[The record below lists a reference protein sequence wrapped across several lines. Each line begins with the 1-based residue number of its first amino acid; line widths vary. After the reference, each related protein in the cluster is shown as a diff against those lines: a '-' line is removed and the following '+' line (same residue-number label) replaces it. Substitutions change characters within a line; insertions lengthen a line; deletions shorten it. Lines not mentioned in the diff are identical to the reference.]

1 MESKTPQLLTPHISN
16 AMVRS
21 IMVALDVIFKA
32 SGTDIRMHG
41 LENVPDQPVLY
52 VVNHFTRMETIIL
65 PYVIKKY
72 IKKYPVSLADSSFF
86 AGRLGEIMERGGA
99 VSTDDPDRDKIL
111 THALLTDSHP
121 VIIFPEGMMI
131 KDKKII
137 EKGKYLINTATGRRP
152 PHTGA
157 GRIALR
163 SEFLREEL
171 RILRERKDSASIANM
186 AAYFGFHPSD
196 VDGIISMETCIVPV
210 NITYYPIRARDNA
223 ISKLV
228 NRFVQDVSVR
238 MKEEMQVEGS
248 MVMDGVDIDINLG
261 KPIPVKNYLAQSSG
275 LNEMLT
281 DPGLYLDPDELK
293 DATPFKK
300 IYVDMMYD
308 YMRAIYEM
316 TTVNHDHIAS
326 YIIMKYVKTSFT
338 ESDLKNRIY
347 LAIEHLMNAG
357 ISNYHQTLNHNQLHL
372 LSDDRHEKYENFMK
386 DAIADDLLSRENGII
401 TKNQERFSKTYEFHT
416 IRKDNIIEVLKNE
429 IEPLKSVTTG
439 LDRLMLLPGG
449 FIRQKIKNK
458 FLDLDRR
465 IFDADYSKHYIEG
478 ESKPKE
484 IGEPFLQRRLLRNRG
499 VILVHGY
506 MAAPEEIRPLADLL
520 YNNGY
525 SVYAAR
531 LKGHGTAPED
541 LAAHD
546 WHEWYESVNRA
557 YIIMK
562 NTMKSFAI
570 VGFSTGAGL
579 ALLQAANKPGRFA
592 GVISINSPARLLDKS
607 ARFSP
612 LIVGWNAF
620 LSALRTQKG
629 KKEYVPN
636 DPENPHINYSRNP
649 VHGVYELERLMKYVK
664 TRLADVKGHVLII
677 QGSADPVVNPVSG
690 MDIFTRLGAADKQ
703 LVQISADHHG
713 ILRGKEAGEVKE
725 KVLTFLKSVMG

>member
-1 MESKTPQLLTPHISN
+1 
-16 AMVRS
+16 
-21 IMVALDVIFKA
+21 
-32 SGTDIRMHG
+32 
-41 LENVPDQPVLY
+41 
-52 VVNHFTRMETIIL
+52 
-65 PYVIKKY
+65 
-72 IKKYPVSLADSSFF
+72 
-86 AGRLGEIMERGGA
+86 
-99 VSTDDPDRDKIL
+99 
-111 THALLTDSHP
+111 
-121 VIIFPEGMMI
+121 
-131 KDKKII
+131 
-137 EKGKYLINTATGRRP
+137 
-152 PHTGA
+152 
-157 GRIALR
+157 
-163 SEFLREEL
+163 
-171 RILRERKDSASIANM
+171 M
-186 AAYFGFHPSD
+186 AAHFGFHPPD
-196 VDGIISMETCIVPV
+196 VDRIISRETCIVPV

-228 NRFVQDVSVR
+228 NRFVQDVSLR
-238 MKEEMQVEGS
+238 MKEEMEVEGS
-248 MVMDGVDIDINLG
+248 MVMNGVDIDINLG
-261 KPIPVKNYLAQSSG
+261 RPILAKKYLAESAGVS
-275 LNEMLT
+275 EMLA

-308 YMRAIYEM
+308 YMRAIYSM

-326 YIIMKYVKTSFT
+326 YIIMKYVKSGFT

-357 ISNYHQTLNHNQLHL
+357 ISNYHQTLNQNQLHL
-372 LSDDRHEKYENFMK
+372 LSDDRHEKYESFMK
-386 DAIADDLLSRENGII
+386 DAIADNLLSLQDGVI

-429 IEPLKSVTTG
+429 IEPLRSVTTG
-439 LDRLMLLPGG
+439 LDHLMLLPVG
-449 FIRQKIKNK
+449 FIRQKIKNQ
-458 FLDLDRR
+458 FLELDRR

-478 ESKPKE
+478 ESKPRE

-506 MAAPEEIRPLADLL
+506 MAAPEEIRPLADML
-520 YNNGY
+520 YDNGY

-541 LAAHD
+541 LAVQD

-557 YIIMK
+557 YIVMK

-607 ARFSP
+607 AKFSP

-620 LSALRTQKG
+620 LSVLRTQKG
-629 KKEYVPN
+629 KKEYVSN
-636 DPENPHINYSRNP
+636 APENPHINYGRNP
-649 VHGVYELERLMKYVK
+649 VHGVYELERLMKYVRS
-664 TRLADVKGHVLII
+664 RLADIKGHVLII
-677 QGSADPVVNPVSG
+677 QGSADPVVNPLSG
-690 MDIFTRLGAADKQ
+690 MDIFSRLGAVDKQ

-713 ILRGKEAGEVKE
+713 ILRGKEASEVKE
-725 KVLTFLKSVMG
+725 KVLMFLKSVMG

>member
-1 MESKTPQLLTPHISN
+1 MASKTPQPLTPHIST

-32 SGTDIRMHG
+32 SGTDIRVHG

-52 VVNHFTRMETIIL
+52 VVNHFTRMETIIM
-65 PYVIKKY
+65 PYVIKKH
-72 IKKYPVSLADSSFF
+72 IKKYPISMADASLFV
-86 AGRLGEIMERGGA
+86 GKLGEIMQRGGA
-99 VSTDDPDRDKIL
+99 VSTNDPDRDKIL
-111 THALLTDSHP
+111 IHALLNDSHP
-121 VIIFPEGMMI
+121 VVIFPEGMMI
-131 KDKKII
+131 KDKKLV

-157 GRIALR
+157 ARIALR

-171 RILRERKDSASIANM
+171 RILRERKDSASIAKM
-186 AAYFGFHPSD
+186 AAHFGFHLSD
-196 VDGIISMETCIVPV
+196 VDKIISRETCIVPV

-228 NRFVQDVSVR
+228 NRFVQDVSLR
-238 MKEEMQVEGS
+238 MKEEMEVEGS

-261 KPIPVKNYLAQSSG
+261 KPILARKYLAESAGVS
-275 LNEMLT
+275 EMLT

-308 YMRAIYEM
+308 YMRAIYAM

-326 YIIMKYVKTSFT
+326 YIIMKYVKNGFT

-347 LAIEHLMNAG
+347 LAIEHLMSTG
-357 ISNYHQTLNHNQLHL
+357 ISNYHQTLSHNQLHL

-386 DAIADDLLSRENGII
+386 DVIADNLLSLQDGVI
-401 TKNQERFSKTYEFHT
+401 TKNQERFSKTYEFHA

-439 LDRLMLLPGG
+439 VDHLMLLPGG
-449 FIRQKIKNK
+449 FIRQKIKNQ
-458 FLDLDRR
+458 FLELDRR
-465 IFDADYSKHYIEG
+465 IFDVDYSRHYIEG

-484 IGEPFLQRRLLRNRG
+484 IGAPFLQRRLLRNRG
-499 VILVHGY
+499 VILIHGY
-506 MAAPEEIRPLADLL
+506 MAAPEEIRPLAELL

-541 LAAHD
+541 LAVQD

-557 YIIMK
+557 YIVMK

-570 VGFSTGAGL
+570 IGFSTGAGL

-607 ARFSP
+607 AKFSP

-629 KKEYVPN
+629 KKEYVAN
-636 DPENPHINYSRNP
+636 DPENPHINYGRNP
-649 VHGVYELERLMKYVK
+649 IHGVYELERLMKYVRS
-664 TRLADVKGHVLII
+664 RLADVKGHVLII

-690 MDIFTRLGAADKQ
+690 MDIFSRLGAADKQ
-703 LVQISADHHG
+703 LIQISADHHG
-713 ILRGKEAGEVKE
+713 ILRGKEASEVMD
-725 KVLTFLKSVMG
+725 KVLIFLKRVMA